1 MVCPEC
7 GIDHSSET
15 CPQTRTATPAALPL
29 SEETLDQTPTE
40 NVVEVA
46 DSLAAKPASRLIEFP
61 GVTRRSV
68 PPWRKELSE
77 RVREVQ
83 ERRAHEA
90 AAEAELAEQNG
101 EEPTHHLSPQLE
113 LLPQAEAAPV
123 NPLVTAA
130 LRRIERA
137 HQAMESRHDS
147 NAYPATLT
155 VAAGVSRAVGNQRE
169 PSSEVSPKR
178 AVAASLFA
186 ETTSDPTTGS
196 ALGSPVMTAAAV
208 ATMAPVEN
216 SQLDKGD
223 TAPDRG
229 VNLVVVPGG
238 PVVVASAAVAEA
250 AQVTDKPVAEPEPPK
265 PKPKPRRVISDDSTD
280 PALNYLDF
288 VGVSCASLNEPTD
301 KAPLFR
307 RLVSGFIDLL
317 AVAGLCLPIA
327 AVVEL
332 RNLNWHEPRIFS
344 VIGGV
349 VIVVMFIYLTVST
362 ALTGKTLGLK
372 VLSLRVIDTR
382 TRLIPTGTQAAGRAI
397 VYILSLVTAGL
408 GFLYAF
414 ARGEGKTVHDRCS
427 GTAVVRD

>member
-1 MVCPEC
+1 
-7 GIDHSSET
+7 
-15 CPQTRTATPAALPL
+15 
-29 SEETLDQTPTE
+29 
-40 NVVEVA
+40 
-46 DSLAAKPASRLIEFP
+46 
-61 GVTRRSV
+61 
-68 PPWRKELSE
+68 
-77 RVREVQ
+77 VQ

-147 NAYPATLT
+147 DAYPASLT
-155 VAAGVSRAVGNQRE
+155 AAAGVTNHRE
-169 PSSEVSPKR
+169 TRSDVTPRR

-186 ETTSDPTTGS
+186 ETISDPQTGS
-196 ALGSPVMTAAAV
+196 ALGSPPAMTAAAV
-208 ATMAPVEN
+208 AAMTPAEN
-216 SQLDKGD
+216 ARLDD
-223 TAPDRG
+223 SDSSPDRG
-229 VNLVVVPGG
+229 VNLVVVP
-238 PVVVASAAVAEA
+238 PVPVAVESAMVEPA
-250 AQVTDKPVAEPEPPK
+250 AQVAALPIAEPEPPK
-265 PKPKPRRVISDDSTD
+265 PKPKPRRIISDDSTD

-288 VGVSCASLNEPTD
+288 VGMSCASLNEPTN

-317 AVAGLCLPIA
+317 AVACLCLPIA

-332 RNLNWHEPRIFS
+332 RNLNWHEPRILG
-344 VIGGV
+344 VIGGA